1 MSTRPVPPQ
10 HAFDEA
16 ALAHYLAAHI
26 DGFQPPMTVAQFTG
40 GQSNPTYLLSTPE
53 REYVLRK
60 KPSGSLLPSAHQVE
74 REHRVMSTLEAHGV
88 PVPRCRVLCED
99 ASVIGTPFFVMDRV
113 DGRVLWDPKL
123 PGFTPDERRALHV
136 HAIEVLA
143 AIHRVD
149 VEAAGLGDYGRPGN
163 YFARQI
169 ARWTQQYVAAQTE
182 DVPGMTWLA
191 SWLPEHAPPDEAACI
206 VHGDYRLD
214 NLIVHPTE
222 PRIVAVI
229 DWELSTLGHPLA
241 DIAYA
246 CLAYYITWDGRAR
259 EGALALDDEGIPPL
273 EEQVSRYA
281 ALTGRDPRPH
291 WPFLVAFSL
300 FRLASIAQGVYA
312 RGLQGNASSAQALR
326 FKDTAKQLSAIAQQ
340 LVGVTSFFIACFVL

>member
-1 MSTRPVPPQ
+1 MSTRPVPPR
-10 HAFDEA
+10 HAFDEL
-16 ALAHYLAAHI
+16 ALARYLEARL
-26 DGFQPPMTVAQFTG
+26 DDFELPMIVTQFTG
-40 GQSNPTYLLSTPE
+40 GQSNPTYLITTP
-53 REYVLRK
+53 RHEYVLRK

-74 REHRVMSTLEAHGV
+74 REHRIMSALGAHGV
-88 PVPRCRVLCED
+88 PVPRCRLLCED

-113 DGRVLWDPKL
+113 DGRVLWDPAL
-123 PGFTPDERRALHV
+123 PGFTRDERHALHT
-136 HAIEVLA
+136 HAIDVLA

-149 VEAAGLGDYGRPGN
+149 VQAAGLGDYGRPGN
-163 YFARQI
+163 YFARQV
-169 ARWTQQYVAAQTE
+169 ARWTQQYVSAQTE

-191 SWLPEHAPPDEAACI
+191 SWLPAHVPADDAATI

-246 CLAYYITWDGRAR
+246 CLAYYITLDGRAR
-259 EGALALDDEGIPPL
+259 DGALALNDEGIPPL
-273 EEQVSRYA
+273 EAQVSRYA
-281 ALTGRDPRPH
+281 ALTGHDPRPH

-326 FKDTAKQLSAIAQQ
+326 YKDTARQLAAVAERV
-340 LVGVTSFFIACFVL
+340 VGGRTSH